1 MKRVLLSMVV
11 CMMAIVMQAQ
21 RVEVRYFHGKQRC
34 ITCRSIEKCAK
45 EVLDESFAS
54 QQKSKKISMKV
65 IDFSTDQGKP
75 IAADHKV
82 SFSSLF
88 IVKIDKNGK
97 ETRTDLTRQG
107 FQYAKRNPG
116 EFKKI
121 VKEEITK
128 ALK

>member
-1 MKRVLLSMVV
+1 MKRVLLSMLV

-65 IDFSTDQGKP
+65 IDFSTEQGKP
-75 IAADHKV
+75 VAADHKV

-121 VKEEITK
+121 LKEEITK

>member
-1 MKRVLLSMVV
+1 
-11 CMMAIVMQAQ
+11 MMALVVQAQ
-21 RVEVRYFHGKQRC
+21 CVELRYFHGKQRC
-34 ITCRSIEKCAK
+34 VTCHSIEKCAK

-54 QQKSKKISMKV
+54 QQKDKKISMKV
-65 IDFSTDQGKP
+65 IDFSTEQGKP
-75 IAADHKV
+75 VAADHKV

-107 FQYAKRNPG
+107 FQYAKRNPA

>member
-1 MKRVLLSMVV
+1 MKRVLLSMVA
-11 CMMAIVMQAQ
+11 CMMALVMQAQ

-45 EVLDESFAS
+45 EVLEESFAS

-65 IDFSTDQGKP
+65 IDFSTEQGKP
-75 IAADHKV
+75 VAADRKV

-121 VKEEITK
+121 LKEEITK

>member
-1 MKRVLLSMVV
+1 MKRVLLSMVF
-11 CMMAIVMQAQ
+11 CMMALVVQAQ
-21 RVEVRYFHGKQRC
+21 CVELRYFHGKQRC
-34 ITCRSIEKCAK
+34 VTCHSIEKCAK

-54 QQKSKKISMKV
+54 QQKDKKISMKV
-65 IDFSTDQGKP
+65 IDFSTEQGKP
-75 IAADHKV
+75 VAADHKV
-82 SFSSLF
+82 SYSSLF
-88 IVKIDKNGK
+88 IVKIDKDGK

-121 VKEEITK
+121 VKEAITK

>member
-65 IDFSTDQGKP
+65 IDFSTEQGKP
-75 IAADHKV
+75 VAADHKV

>member
-1 MKRVLLSMVV
+1 MKRVLLSMVF
-11 CMMAIVMQAQ
+11 CMMALVVQAQ
-21 RVEVRYFHGKQRC
+21 CVELRYFHGNQRC
-34 ITCRSIEKCAK
+34 VTCHSIEKCAK

-54 QQKSKKISMKV
+54 QQKDNKISMKV
-65 IDFSTDQGKP
+65 IDFSTEQGKP
-75 IAADHKV
+75 VAADHKV

-116 EFKKI
+116 ELKKI
-121 VKEEITK
+121 LKEEITK

>member
-1 MKRVLLSMVV
+1 MKRVLLSMLV

-65 IDFSTDQGKP
+65 FDISTEQGKP
-75 IAADHKV
+75 VAADHKV

-97 ETRTDLTRQG
+97 ETRTALSRQG
-107 FQYAKRNPG
+107 FQYAKRQPK

-121 VKEEITK
+121 LKEEITK

>member
-1 MKRVLLSMVV
+1 MKRVLLSMLV

-54 QQKSKKISMKV
+54 QQKDKKISMKV
-65 IDFSTDQGKP
+65 IDLSTDQGKP

-107 FQYAKRNPG
+107 FQFAKRNPE

-121 VKEEITK
+121 LKESITK

>member
-1 MKRVLLSMVV
+1 MKRVLLSMVA
-11 CMMAIVMQAQ
+11 CMMALVMLAQ

-65 IDFSTDQGKP
+65 IDFSTEQGKP
-75 IAADHKV
+75 VAADHKV

-97 ETRTDLTRQG
+97 ETRIDLTRQG
-107 FQYAKRNPG
+107 FQYAKRNPA

>member
-1 MKRVLLSMVV
+1 MKRVLLSMVA
-11 CMMAIVMQAQ
+11 CMMALVMQAQ

-65 IDFSTDQGKP
+65 IDFSTEQGKP
-75 IAADHKV
+75 VAADHKV

-88 IVKIDKNGK
+88 IVKNGK
-97 ETRTDLTRQG
+97 ETRIDLTRQG

>member
-1 MKRVLLSMVV
+1 MKRVLLSLVV

-45 EVLDESFAS
+45 EVLEESFAS
-54 QQKSKKISMKV
+54 QQKKKKISMKV
-65 IDFSTDQGKP
+65 FDISTEQGKP
-75 IAADHKV
+75 VAANHKV

-88 IVKIDKNGK
+88 IVKIDKKGK
-97 ETRTDLTRQG
+97 ETRIDLTRQG

>member
-1 MKRVLLSMVV
+1 MKRVLLSLVV

-65 IDFSTDQGKP
+65 IDFSTEQGKP
-75 IAADHKV
+75 ITANHKV
-82 SFSSLF
+82 SFSSLI
-88 IVKIDKNGK
+88 IVKIDKKGK

-121 VKEEITK
+121 LKEEITK

>member
-1 MKRVLLSMVV
+1 MKRVLLSMVA

-75 IAADHKV
+75 IAANHKV

-88 IVKIDKNGK
+88 IVKIDKYGK

-121 VKEEITK
+121 LKEEITK
-128 ALK
+128 VLK

>member
-1 MKRVLLSMVV
+1 MKRVLLSMVF
-11 CMMAIVMQAQ
+11 CMLAFVVQAQ
-21 RVEVRYFHGKQRC
+21 CVELRYFHGKQRC
-34 ITCRSIEKCAK
+34 VTCHSIEKCAK

-54 QQKSKKISMKV
+54 QQKDKKISMKV
-65 IDFSTDQGKP
+65 IDFSTEQGKP
-75 IAADHKV
+75 VAADHKV

-88 IVKIDKNGK
+88 IVKIDKKGK

-107 FQYAKRNPG
+107 FQYAKRNPE

-121 VKEEITK
+121 LKEEITK

>member
-1 MKRVLLSMVV
+1 MKRVLLSMVA
-11 CMMAIVMQAQ
+11 CMMALVMQAQ

-65 IDFSTDQGKP
+65 IDFSTEQGKP
-75 IAADHKV
+75 VAADHKV

-121 VKEEITK
+121 LKEEITK

>member
-11 CMMAIVMQAQ
+11 CMMATVMQAQ

-65 IDFSTDQGKP
+65 IDFSTEQGKP
-75 IAADHKV
+75 VAADHKV

-107 FQYAKRNPG
+107 FQYAKRNPV

-121 VKEEITK
+121 LKEEITK

>member
-11 CMMAIVMQAQ
+11 CMVALVMQAQ

-34 ITCRSIEKCAK
+34 ITCRSMEKYAK
-45 EVLDESFAS
+45 EGLNESFAA
-54 QQKSKKISMKV
+54 QQKSKVISMKV
-65 IDFSTDQGKP
+65 IDFTTEQGKP
-75 IAADHKV
+75 VAANHKV

-107 FQYAKRNPG
+107 FQYAKRNPV

-121 VKEEITK
+121 VKEAITK

>member
-1 MKRVLLSMVV
+1 MVV

-21 RVEVRYFHGKQRC
+21 RVEIRYFHGKQRC
-34 ITCRSIEKCAK
+34 ITCRSIEKYAK

-65 IDFSTDQGKP
+65 IDFSTEQGKP
-75 IAADHKV
+75 IAANHRV

-97 ETRTDLTRQG
+97 EIRTDLTRQG

-121 VKEEITK
+121 LKEEVTK
-128 ALK
+128 VLK

>member
-11 CMMAIVMQAQ
+11 CMMALVMQAQ

-45 EVLDESFAS
+45 EVLEESFAS

-128 ALK
+128 VLK

>member
-11 CMMAIVMQAQ
+11 CMMALVMQAQ

-45 EVLDESFAS
+45 EVLEESFAS

-65 IDFSTDQGKP
+65 IDFSTEQGTP
-75 IAADHKV
+75 VAADHKV

-97 ETRTDLTRQG
+97 ETRTELTRQG
-107 FQYAKRNPG
+107 FQYAKRNPA

>member
-65 IDFSTDQGKP
+65 IDFSTEQGKP
-75 IAADHKV
+75 VAADHKV

-97 ETRTDLTRQG
+97 ETRTELTRQG

-121 VKEEITK
+121 LKEEITK

>member
-1 MKRVLLSMVV
+1 
-11 CMMAIVMQAQ
+11 MMAIVMQAQ

-65 IDFSTDQGKP
+65 IDFSTEQGKP
-75 IAADHKV
+75 VAADHKV

-88 IVKIDKNGK
+88 IVKIDKKGK
-97 ETRTDLTRQG
+97 ETRIDLTRQG
-107 FQYAKRNPG
+107 FQYAKRNPA

>member
-11 CMMAIVMQAQ
+11 CMVALVMQAQ
-21 RVEVRYFHGKQRC
+21 RVEVRYFRGKQRC
-34 ITCRSIEKCAK
+34 ITCCSIEKCVK

-54 QQKSKKISMKV
+54 QQKKKKISMKV
-65 IDFSTDQGKP
+65 FDFSTEQGKAV
-75 IAADHKV
+75 AADHKV

-88 IVKIDKNGK
+88 VVKIDKEGK

-107 FQYAKRNPG
+107 FQYAKRNPAQ
-116 EFKKI
+116 FKKI

>member
-11 CMMAIVMQAQ
+11 CMMALVMQAQ

-45 EVLDESFAS
+45 DVLDESFAS

-65 IDFSTDQGKP
+65 IDFSTEQGKP
-75 IAADHKV
+75 VAADHKV

-97 ETRTDLTRQG
+97 ETRIDLTRQG

-121 VKEEITK
+121 LKEEITK

>member
-1 MKRVLLSMVV
+1 MKRVLLSMVA
-11 CMMAIVMQAQ
+11 CMMALVMQAQ

-45 EVLDESFAS
+45 EVLEESFAS

-65 IDFSTDQGKP
+65 FDISTEQGKLV
-75 IAADHKV
+75 AADHKV

-88 IVKIDKNGK
+88 IVKIDKKGK
-97 ETRTDLTRQG
+97 ETRIDLTRQG

-121 VKEEITK
+121 LKEEITK

>member
-1 MKRVLLSMVV
+1 MKRVLLSMVA
-11 CMMAIVMQAQ
+11 CMMALVMQAQ

-65 IDFSTDQGKP
+65 IDFSTEQGKLV
-75 IAADHKV
+75 AADHKV

-121 VKEEITK
+121 LKEEITK

>member
-1 MKRVLLSMVV
+1 MKRVLLSMLV
-11 CMMAIVMQAQ
+11 CMMVLVMQAQ

-65 IDFSTDQGKP
+65 FDISTDQGKP
-75 IAADHKV
+75 VAADHKV

-88 IVKIDKNGK
+88 IVKIDKKGK

-107 FQYAKRNPG
+107 FQYAKRNSG

-121 VKEEITK
+121 LKEEITK

>member
-1 MKRVLLSMVV
+1 MKRVLLSMVA

-65 IDFSTDQGKP
+65 IDFSTEQGKP
-75 IAADHKV
+75 VAADHKV

-97 ETRTDLTRQG
+97 ETRIDLTRQG

-121 VKEEITK
+121 LKEEITK

>member
-1 MKRVLLSMVV
+1 MKRVLLSMVA
-11 CMMAIVMQAQ
+11 CMMALVMQAES
-21 RVEVRYFHGKQRC
+21 VEVRYFHGKQRC

-65 IDFSTDQGKP
+65 IDFSTEQGKP
-75 IAADHKV
+75 VAADHKV

-121 VKEEITK
+121 LKEEITK

>member
-1 MKRVLLSMVV
+1 MKRVLLSMVF
-11 CMMAIVMQAQ
+11 CMMALVVQAQ
-21 RVEVRYFHGKQRC
+21 CVELRYFHGKQRC
-34 ITCRSIEKCAK
+34 VTCHSIEKCAK

-54 QQKSKKISMKV
+54 QQKDKKISMKV

-82 SFSSLF
+82 SSSSLF
-88 IVKIDKNGK
+88 IVKIDKDGK

-107 FQYAKRNPG
+107 FQYAKRNPE

-121 VKEEITK
+121 VKEAITK

>member
-1 MKRVLLSMVV
+1 MKRVLLSMVF
-11 CMMAIVMQAQ
+11 CMMALVVQAQ
-21 RVEVRYFHGKQRC
+21 CVELRYFHGKQRC
-34 ITCRSIEKCAK
+34 VACHSIEKCAK

-54 QQKSKKISMKV
+54 QQKDNKISIKV
-65 IDFSTDQGKP
+65 IDFSTEQGKP
-75 IAADHKV
+75 VAADHKV

-88 IVKIDKNGK
+88 IVKIDKDGK

-107 FQYAKRNPG
+107 FQYAKRNPE

-121 VKEEITK
+121 VKEAITK

>member
-11 CMMAIVMQAQ
+11 CMVALVMQAQ

-34 ITCRSIEKCAK
+34 LTCRSMEKYAK
-45 EVLDESFAS
+45 EVLNESFAA
-54 QQKSKKISMKV
+54 QQKNKVISMKV
-65 IDFSTDQGKP
+65 IDFTTEQGKP
-75 IAADHKV
+75 VAANHKV

-107 FQYAKRNPG
+107 FQYAKRNPV

-121 VKEEITK
+121 VKEAITK

>member
-45 EVLDESFAS
+45 EVLEESFAS

-65 IDFSTDQGKP
+65 IDFSTEQGKP
-75 IAADHKV
+75 VAADNTV

-88 IVKIDKNGK
+88 IVKIDKQGK

>member
-11 CMMAIVMQAQ
+11 CMMTLVVQAQ

-65 IDFSTDQGKP
+65 IDFSTEQGKP
-75 IAADHKV
+75 VAADHKV

-97 ETRTDLTRQG
+97 ETRIDLTRQG

-121 VKEEITK
+121 LKEEITK